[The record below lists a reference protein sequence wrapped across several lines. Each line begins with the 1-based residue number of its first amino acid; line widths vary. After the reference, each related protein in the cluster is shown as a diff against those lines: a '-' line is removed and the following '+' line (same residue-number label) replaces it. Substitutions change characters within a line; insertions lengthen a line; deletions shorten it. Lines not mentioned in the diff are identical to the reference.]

1 MIRKILGRIAAVR
14 PLAFAFFA
22 LASFAAHAFDTP
34 YLTFRSA
41 ASFSLSVSSPKWDGK
56 IEYSTDTENWT
67 EWNGSSVSA
76 ALSDGQYR
84 LYLRGESNTNLNGGN
99 YSGWSL
105 TGSNIYCEGDI
116 ETLRGYDG
124 NVPAMGANCYSYL
137 FRDCTSLRSLPIL
150 SSTSVADFGYYNMF
164 AGCAGIEIYDSAP
177 DATWSSVAWSLPA
190 NVTGGSIWYYDMFK
204 DTGGSFTGNPTV
216 DTTYYVASALPPGQM
231 YQAVNSG
238 TLAPVFS
245 GVALNVDLT
254 STIKNGTTPYVFAHA
269 GGTLPPGV
277 APSGSSLSGTP
288 TTPGT
293 YSFTLSVTD
302 AENHTFG
309 SAEYSIVV
317 MAPMSTVS
325 KSYIDAGGTPQ
336 THDCLELNANV
347 ATWDQGWYV
356 VSGNLDF
363 GTGGITVDGNVNL
376 VLADGASMSVVG
388 GPGKAGINVPYG
400 SSLTIYGQSGGTG
413 TLTASGNPND
423 EYGSGGAGIGGNT
436 ADWQTSDENCGTIT
450 INGGTIIAS
459 SGNGNAAGIGGGYYG
474 NGGTI
479 TINCGIVTATA
490 NSEYEWGMASGAG
503 IGGGGNGGGG
513 TIVINGGNVTAIA
526 EGVLYEEDEY
536 ASVGVGK
543 GNYGYGGTLTVADN
557 VTVNAGASV
566 DALEVLPHGDG
577 GAITVTSQRC
587 FVIETEGSLP
597 LAQKSGTSAYTVYTD
612 EVFALAL
619 ADTINGGAKPYSFAL
634 KSGTLPAG
642 LAFDSS
648 YENITGTPT
657 TDDLEEKTVELTVTD
672 GEQASI
678 TAVYA
683 ITATTRTKTITYIDG
698 TDGETV
704 LHYSPTSYTPGSSS
718 TVYLPSAPTVSKE
731 GYTFVGWYRNSE
743 FTGGQVRWFS
753 CSEET
758 TNLTFYANFSKNAPV
773 SYSLSYYDY
782 DESAGQ
788 TTLYLQPS
796 SYTEYDLPLALPTPT
811 KDGYTFVGWRED
823 LESEVTITTLPVGTT
838 GFKSFYAKWTANTP
852 GPDDPTGGGGV
863 PVTFLDE
870 NGESMTTN
878 CMPITADTA
887 TLTNGGWYVVNADV
901 NRSGNITVEGSAC
914 LVLVDGKTLTVTGEE
929 LKAGIFVAEGSS
941 FTVYGQSGNTGT
953 LTVSGGSNSAGIGGD
968 AVVSGSATCGAIT
981 INGGTVNATGGNYA
995 AGIGGA
1001 WGCNCGIVTIN
1012 GGIVHAEGTGY
1023 GSGIGGGARSSGGA
1037 VTINGG
1043 SVTAESGIGA
1053 RAGIGS
1059 GYTWGDVVVSNGSL
1073 YIAPG
1078 LVVHAGADKDNTE
1091 LRAADSTTHLLAV
1104 DDEWHYFQ
1112 IEEASTPVGT
1122 FYEIEYRDSANGAL
1136 IANLSPS
1143 QYEEGVGV
1151 SLATAVPSKS
1161 GYTFA
1166 YWYVYGYE
1174 DVPVTAVPA
1183 DATGDKTLYA
1193 KWTPTEF
1200 KIEYYLKGEK
1210 VELFPSNYTV
1220 AAVTKLPEEANGYYV
1235 KWYDNPE
1242 LEGNWIFTIGAGSG
1256 YARNI
1261 KLYADADPIPYTITF
1276 YDSETGEQFIKP
1288 YLYLVGYNAESEAFD
1303 LPRTAHKDWR
1313 RFVDWYDN
1321 IDLEG
1326 DPVRTISPGSF
1337 GNKKLYAK
1345 WEETTDVVL
1354 TVDTNGNLV
1363 AASLNGK
1370 TEVAI
1375 PNTVRQ
1381 INTFVFYGFTTME
1394 TVTIPSTVTNID
1406 DFAFCNC
1413 KSLRQ
1418 IELPESLRRI
1428 GWCAFD
1434 TCSALESVYIPRG
1447 VTIGDDAFFLCES
1460 LKSVNIGGTVTQSR
1474 RMMKAASGKNLLAA
1488 APLLGAEPED
1498 AEAIH
1503 VGRWAFACCGG
1514 LESAKVG
1521 SKVAGIGGGVFSGCS
1536 SLDAIDI
1543 ENNGNYV
1550 QQGNFLLTSDGKTLV
1565 SAFGDNVNAVVP
1577 SGVATLQDGAFA
1589 GDAKLQSVVLPSGV
1603 TTIGEAAF
1611 SNATVFASIT
1621 IPASV
1626 TTIGANAFCDTA
1638 LATVYVAK
1646 GDTAR
1651 VKTLVEATGYAGE
1664 ISYVE
1669 PSEEPKPSIAGDGAA
1684 TVTGDSESGYVV
1696 TPSTTTGTVEVEI
1709 PSGLDPAKV
1718 TVNVPATASVKP
1730 NGATIRVVN
1739 GANDITAFLDLPAA
1753 DANGVV
1759 NLNDATVKDAI
1770 VEEVLDPEK
1779 GAELELTP
1787 DDPSI
1792 KTAETRAGLT
1802 YTFYEGTTLEGMT
1815 PKATKVGDGNAWT
1828 PAITV
1833 KGGTSGFYSVHVTK

>member
-1 MIRKILGRIAAVR
+1 MIHKILGRIAAARSFV
-14 PLAFAFFA
+14 FAAFA
-22 LASFAAHAFDTP
+22 LASFTASAFDTP

-84 LYLRGESNTNLNGGN
+84 LYLRGENNTNLNGGN

-137 FRDCTSLRSLPIL
+137 FQNCTSLRSLPIL
-150 SSTSVADFGYYNMF
+150 SATSVADFGYYNMF

-204 DTGGSFTGNPTV
+204 DTGGSFTGNPTA
-216 DTTYYVASALPPGQM
+216 DTMYYVASALPPGQM

-245 GVALNVDLT
+245 GAALNVDLT

-277 APSGSSLSGTP
+277 VPSGSTLSGTP

-302 AENHTFG
+302 AEDHTFG
-309 SAEYSIVV
+309 SAAYSIVV

-325 KSYIDAGGTPQ
+325 TSYIDASGTPQ

-347 ATWDQGWYV
+347 ATWDQSWYV

-388 GPGKAGINVPYG
+388 GPGKAGVNVPYG

-413 TLTASGNPND
+413 TLTASGNPD
-423 EYGSGGAGIGGNT
+423 DGYGSGGAGIGGNT
-436 ADWQTSDENCGTIT
+436 ADWQTGYENCGTIT
-450 INGGTIIAS
+450 INGGRIIAS

-474 NGGTI
+474 DGGTV
-479 TINCGIVTATA
+479 TVNGGIVTATA
-490 NSEYEWGMASGAG
+490 VSEYEWSMASGAG
-503 IGGGGNGGGG
+503 IGGGANGGGG
-513 TIVINGGNVTAIA
+513 TVIINGGNVTAIA
-526 EGVLYEEDEY
+526 EGVLHEEDEY

-543 GNYGYGGTLTVADN
+543 GNYGYGGTLTVAGN

-577 GAITVTSQRC
+577 GAITVTSQRY

-619 ADTINGGAKPYSFAL
+619 ADTINGGAKPYTFAL

-642 LAFDSS
+642 LAFDSA
-648 YENITGTPT
+648 YENIAGTPT

-672 GEQASI
+672 SEQASI
-678 TAVYA
+678 TAVYT

-758 TNLTFYANFSKNAPV
+758 TNLTFYANFSKNPPA

-796 SYTEYDLPLALPTPT
+796 SYTEDDLPLPLPTPT
-811 KDGYTFVGWRED
+811 KDGYTFVGWYEYSAPD
-823 LESEVTITTLPVGTT
+823 VTITTLPIGTA
-838 GFKSFYAKWTANTP
+838 GYKMLFAKWTEN
-852 GPDDPTGGGGV
+852 GSGGGDDPIDPAGEGDV
-863 PVTFLDE
+863 LVTFLDE
-870 NGESMTTN
+870 NGESKATN
-878 CMPITADTA
+878 CTPITAETA
-887 TLTNGGWYVVNADV
+887 TLTNGGWYVVNASV
-901 NRSGNITVEGSAC
+901 NRLGTIAVEGSAS
-914 LVLVDGKTLTVTGEE
+914 LVLVDGKTLTISEVENF
-929 LKAGIFVAEGSS
+929 KAGISVAEGCA
-941 FTVYGQSGNTGT
+941 FTVYGQSGNAGVLNVT
-953 LTVSGGSNSAGIGGD
+953 GGSNSAGIGGD

-1043 SVTAESGIGA
+1043 SVTAESGVSG

-1073 YIAPG
+1073 YIAMG
-1078 LVVHAGADKDNTE
+1078 LVVHAGTDEQNTE

-1104 DDEWHYFQ
+1104 DDGWHYFQ

-1122 FYEIEYRDSANGAL
+1122 FYGIAYRDSANGAL
-1136 IANLSPS
+1136 IENLSPS
-1143 QYEEGVGV
+1143 QYEEGVGA
-1151 SLATAVPSKS
+1151 SLATAVPSKA

-1166 YWYVYGYE
+1166 YWYEYGYE
-1174 DVPVTAVPA
+1174 DVPVTAIPA

-1200 KIEYYLKGEK
+1200 TIEYYLKGEK

-1321 IDLEG
+1321 VNLEG

-1337 GNKKLYAK
+1337 GNKKFYAK

-1363 AASLNGK
+1363 AASLNGN
-1370 TEVAI
+1370 TEVTI

-1381 INTFVFYGFTTME
+1381 INTFVFYDFTTME

-1413 KSLRQ
+1413 SGLEQ
-1418 IELPESLRRI
+1418 LELPEGLRRI
-1428 GWCAFD
+1428 GWCAFED
-1434 TCSALESVYIPRG
+1434 CTSIESVYIPKG
-1447 VTIGDDAFFLCES
+1447 VTIGNDAFFGCTG
-1460 LKSVNIGGTVTQSR
+1460 LKSVNIGGTAVQSR
-1474 RMMKAASGKNLLAA
+1474 RMMKAASGSRLLAA
-1488 APLLGAEPED
+1488 APLFGVEPED
-1498 AEAIH
+1498 SEAIH
-1503 VGRWAFACCGG
+1503 VGRWAFACCGN

-1536 SLDAIDI
+1536 SLDTVEI
-1543 ENNGNYV
+1543 ENNDNYV
-1550 QQGNFLLTSDGKTLV
+1550 QQGKFLLTSDGATLV
-1565 SAFGDNVNAVVP
+1565 SAFGDEVEMVV
-1577 SGVATLQDGAFA
+1577 SNGVVTIQDGAFA
-1589 GDAKLQSVVLPSGV
+1589 GSTALTSVVLPSGV

-1611 SNATVFASIT
+1611 SNATVFATIT
-1621 IPASV
+1621 IPSTV
-1626 TTIGANAFCDTA
+1626 TTIGANAFYGTV
-1638 LATVYVAK
+1638 LATVNVAE
-1646 GDTAR
+1646 GETAR
-1651 VKTLVEATGYAGE
+1651 VKALVEGTGYIGTV
-1664 ISYVE
+1664 SYVE
-1669 PSEEPKPSIAGDGAA
+1669 SGSGPATDWPADTSTVEGQTAAEAFDITGDLATADAKKLADWAKENSVEFGGAIITDAYLLNCANTASAVEAA
-1684 TVTGDSESGYVV
+1684 TETAEEAIKITAITFDSEGNPVLTCLATYGNGKVV
-1696 TPSTTTGTVEVEI
+1696 VE
-1709 PSGLDPAKV
+1709 
-1718 TVNVPATASVKP
+1718 
-1730 NGATIRVVN
+1730 
-1739 GANDITAFLDLPAA
+1739 
-1753 DANGVV
+1753 
-1759 NLNDATVKDAI
+1759 
-1770 VEEVLDPEK
+1770 
-1779 GAELELTP
+1779 GAESLTSP
-1787 DDPSI
+1787 IQWHD
-1792 KTAETRAGLT
+1792 
-1802 YTFYEGTTLEGMT
+1802 
-1815 PKATKVGDGNAWT
+1815 KASGDKFFR
-1828 PAITV
+1828 TV
-1833 KGGTSGFYSVHVTK
+1833 LKP

>member
-1 MIRKILGRIAAVR
+1 MMLKLFGRFAAAR
-14 PLAFAFFA
+14 PFVFAFFA
-22 LASFAAHAFDTP
+22 LASFAASAFDTP

-41 ASFSLSVSSPKWDGK
+41 SSFSLSVSSPKWDGK

-84 LYLRGESNTNLNGGN
+84 LYLRGENNTNLNGGN

-105 TGSNIYCEGDI
+105 TGSNICCEGDI

-137 FRDCTSLRSLPIL
+137 FRDCTSLKSLPIL
-150 SSTSVADFGYYNMF
+150 SATSVADFGYYNMF
-164 AGCAGIEIYDSAP
+164 AGCTGIEIYDSAP

-204 DTGGSFTGNPTV
+204 DTGGSFTGNPTAG
-216 DTTYYVASALPPGQM
+216 TTYYVASALPPGQM

-245 GVALNVDLT
+245 GAALNVDLT
-254 STIKNGTTPYVFAHA
+254 LTIKNGTTPYVFAHA

-309 SAEYSIVV
+309 SAESSIVV

-325 KSYIDAGGTPQ
+325 TSYIDASGTPQ

-347 ATWDQGWYV
+347 ATWDQSWYV

-423 EYGSGGAGIGGNT
+423 EYGSGGAGVGGNT
-436 ADWQTSDENCGTIT
+436 ADWQTGYENCGTIT
-450 INGGTIIAS
+450 INGGRIIAS

-474 NGGTI
+474 YCGMV
-479 TINCGIVTATA
+479 TINGGIVTATA
-490 NSEYEWGMASGAG
+490 NSEYEWGTASGAG
-503 IGGGGNGGGG
+503 IGGGANGGGG
-513 TIVINGGNVTAIA
+513 TVVINGGNVTAIA
-526 EGVLYEEDEY
+526 EGVPDEFDEEY
-536 ASVGVGK
+536 ASVGIGR
-543 GNYGYGGTLTVADN
+543 GSYGYGGNFTVADN
-557 VTVNAGASV
+557 VTVNAGDSA
-566 DALEVLPHGDG
+566 DALEVLPHGAG
-577 GAITVTSQRC
+577 GAITVTSQRY

-612 EVFALAL
+612 EVFNLSLASTISGGTQPYAFALA
-619 ADTINGGAKPYSFAL
+619 
-634 KSGTLPAG
+634 SGTLPAG
-642 LAFDSS
+642 LSFNSTYTTIS
-648 YENITGTPT
+648 GTPT
-657 TDDLEEKTVELTVTD
+657 TDDIEEKTVVMTVTD
-672 GEQASI
+672 GDAGSTNATYTI
-678 TAVYA
+678 K
-683 ITATTRTKTITYIDG
+683 ATTRTKTITYIDG
-698 TDGETV
+698 LDGATV
-704 LHYSPTSYTPGSSS
+704 LTGLTPTNYTPGVSYEIS
-718 TVYLPSAPTVSKE
+718 LPSLYTVSALKE
-731 GYTFVGWYRNSE
+731 GYTCAGWYRNPE
-743 FTGGQVRWFS
+743 FTGGTVS
-753 CSEET
+753 KITPSVET
-758 TNLTFYANFSKNAPV
+758 TNLTFYAKFTKDAPV
-773 SYSLSYYDY
+773 SYSLYYYDY
-782 DESAGQ
+782 EESTGQ
-788 TTLYLQPS
+788 TQLYYDPG
-796 SYTEYDLPLALPTPT
+796 SYTSDDLPLNLPTPV
-811 KDGYTFVGWRED
+811 KDGYTFVGWG
-823 LESEVTITTLPVGTT
+823 ESYASDVTITTLPIGTT
-838 GFKSFYAKWTANTP
+838 GYKTLYAKWIENTP
-852 GPDDPTGGGGV
+852 EPPEPDPGEGDIEV
-863 PVTFLDE
+863 SFVDE
-870 NGESMTTN
+870 NGSPMVRLCTVVTAETT
-878 CMPITADTA
+878 TF
-887 TLTNGGWYVVNADV
+887 TNGGWYVVNASV
-901 NRSGNITVEGSAC
+901 NCSGAITVEGSAS
-914 LVLVDGKTLTVTGEE
+914 LVLVDGKTLTISEVENF
-929 LKAGIFVAEGSS
+929 KAGISVAEGCS
-941 FTVYGQSGNTGT
+941 FTVYGQSGNAGVLNVT
-953 LTVSGGSNSAGIGGD
+953 GGSNGAGIGGD
-968 AVVSGSATCGAIT
+968 TVISGSATCGAIT

-1001 WGCNCGIVTIN
+1001 NNCNCGSVTIN

-1043 SVTAESGIGA
+1043 SVTAESGVSG

-1078 LVVHAGADKDNTE
+1078 LVVYAGANEQNTE
-1091 LRAADSTTHLLAV
+1091 LREADATTHLLAV
-1104 DDEWHYFQ
+1104 DDGWHYFL
-1112 IEEASTPVGT
+1112 IEESVAPVGT
-1122 FYEIEYRDSANGAL
+1122 FYDIEYRDSANGAL
-1136 IANLSPS
+1136 IQGLSPS

-1166 YWYVYGYE
+1166 YWYESGAE

-1200 KIEYYLKGEK
+1200 TIEYYLKGEK

-1235 KWYDNPE
+1235 KWHDNPE
-1242 LEGNWIFTIGAGSG
+1242 LEGDWIFTIGAGSG

-1288 YLYLVGYNAESEAFD
+1288 YLYTVGYNAEFEAFD

-1326 DPVRTISPGSF
+1326 DPVRTISTGSF
-1337 GNKKLYAK
+1337 GNKKFYAK

-1363 AASLNGK
+1363 AASLNGN
-1370 TEVAI
+1370 TEVTI
-1375 PNTVRQ
+1375 PNTVQQ

-1394 TVTIPSTVTNID
+1394 AVTIPSTVTNID

-1434 TCSALESVYIPRG
+1434 TCSALESVYIPKG

-1488 APLLGAEPED
+1488 APAPLLGVEPED
-1498 AEAIH
+1498 SEAIH
-1503 VGRWAFACCGG
+1503 VGRWAFACCGN

-1536 SLDAIDI
+1536 SLDTIDI
-1543 ENNGNYV
+1543 ENNDNYV
-1550 QQGNFLLTSDGKTLV
+1550 QRGNFLLTSDGKTLV
-1565 SAFGDNVNAVVP
+1565 SAFGDETAMVV
-1577 SGVATLQDGAFA
+1577 SNGVETIQDGAFA
-1589 GDAKLQSVVLPSGV
+1589 GSTALTSVVLPSGV

-1626 TTIGANAFCDTA
+1626 TTIGVNAFCDTV

-1646 GDTAR
+1646 GDTER
-1651 VKTLVEATGYAGE
+1651 VQALVEGTGYTATVA
-1664 ISYVE
+1664 YVE
-1669 PSEEPKPSIAGDGAA
+1669 SGSEPATDWPADTSTVEGQTAAEAFDITGDLATADAKKLADWAKENSVEFGDAIITDAYLLNCANTAPAVEAA
-1684 TVTGDSESGYVV
+1684 TETAEEAIKITAITFDSEGNPVLTCLATYGNGKVV
-1696 TPSTTTGTVEVEI
+1696 VE
-1709 PSGLDPAKV
+1709 
-1718 TVNVPATASVKP
+1718 
-1730 NGATIRVVN
+1730 
-1739 GANDITAFLDLPAA
+1739 
-1753 DANGVV
+1753 
-1759 NLNDATVKDAI
+1759 
-1770 VEEVLDPEK
+1770 
-1779 GAELELTP
+1779 GAESLTSP
-1787 DDPSI
+1787 IQWHD
-1792 KTAETRAGLT
+1792 
-1802 YTFYEGTTLEGMT
+1802 
-1815 PKATKVGDGNAWT
+1815 KASGDKFFR
-1828 PAITV
+1828 TV
-1833 KGGTSGFYSVHVTK
+1833 LKP